1 MSESYKFSMN
11 ITQLNFLLDKI
22 HDLIAIDEEVLL
34 KVDKNNL
41 LLYVIV
47 GEKSNVNAFKS
58 FIFKTEEIF
67 LFDTPLES
75 EMRFII
81 TNGAKFE
88 SSLKNFIDYNEE
100 LNCEFFM
107 SDSTYSDNLKLK
119 NSKFNL
125 SVTGGHPMGVN
136 VSIDIDKIKKTMN
149 KNNID
154 FKFILDKNS
163 YTKIKKQSSI
173 VKDEENDILTLTIN
187 EKLLSIGEG
196 YWDIQI
202 CSVDHENLSITFP
215 KKYFKSITFTEEEI
229 NIYVF
234 DTFLLIDNQN
244 TNLLIALELSV

>member
-1 MSESYKFSMN
+1 MSESHKFSMS
-11 ITQLNFLLDKI
+11 ISQLTFLLDKI
-22 HDLIAIDEEVLL
+22 HDLITIDDEVLL

-41 LLYVIV
+41 LLYVMV

-67 LFDTPLES
+67 TFDEELTS

-81 TNGAKFE
+81 TNGTKFE
-88 SSLKNFIDYNEE
+88 SSLKNFMDYNEE

-107 SDSTYSDNLKLK
+107 SDNTYSDNLKLK

-136 VSIDIDKIKKTMN
+136 VSIDIEKIKTTMN
-149 KNNID
+149 KKNID
-154 FKFILDKNS
+154 FQFVLDKNS
-163 YTKIKKQSSI
+163 YAKIKKQAAI

-187 EKLLSIGEG
+187 EKSLSIGEG

-202 CSVDHENLSITFP
+202 CEIEHEDLSITFP
-215 KKYFKSITFTEEEI
+215 KKYFKSITFSEEQI

-234 DTFLLIDNQN
+234 PSFLLIDNQN
-244 TNLLIALELSV
+244 TNLLIALELTV